1 MALSASNVRVA
12 VTGAVY
18 VAPTGTTLPTTAAA
32 ALGAGFIDLGY
43 VSEDGVTEAYEDET
57 TDIKAWQGGATVR
70 TVITGS
76 TATLSFTMVETKTDV
91 LELFHKNSSVVTDGS
106 TGYKMNVVQPGVD
119 KRVFVLDVIDGAE
132 EVRIVVP
139 SGEVTERGEI
149 VYKNDEPVGYQ
160 VTITC
165 YPTTQGTDANTVLV
179 KLSGDTAWSGS

>member
-32 ALGAGFIDLGY
+32 SLDGEFVDLGY
-43 VSEDGVTEAYEDET
+43 VSEDGVTEAYEDES

-76 TATLSFTMVETKTDV
+76 TATLAFTMVETKADV
-91 LELFHKNSSVVTDGS
+91 LELFHKNSSVVSDGS
-106 TGYKMNVVQPGVD
+106 TGYKMNVVQPTVD
-119 KRVFVLDVIDGAE
+119 KRVFVLDVVDGTE

-165 YPTTQGTDANTVLV
+165 YPTTQGADANTVLV
-179 KLSGDTAWSGS
+179 KLSGDAAWSGS